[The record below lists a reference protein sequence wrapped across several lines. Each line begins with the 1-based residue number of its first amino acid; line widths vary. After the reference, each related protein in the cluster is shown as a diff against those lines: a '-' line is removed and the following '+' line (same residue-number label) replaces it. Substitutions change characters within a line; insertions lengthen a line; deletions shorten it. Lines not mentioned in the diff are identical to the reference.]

1 MAYFQLDKQGKADV
15 SGTGAS
21 LTETVVSPSHFF
33 IVNNTGSAVRLKVSN
48 SAVDTSRNASGH
60 SPAHNVH
67 RITSMRMG
75 HSLCKLHPTSL

>member
-60 SPAHNVH
+60 SGQLHLV
-67 RITSMRMG
+67 TSMRMG